1 MEHCKIMQMLF
12 VEKLCEC
19 ESRNPPCMKR
29 EATEGGLNLRN
40 FSEKGEVQNFPI
52 KMEGRLKTGVGL
64 KKWV

>member
-12 VEKLCEC
+12 VEKC

-29 EATEGGLNLRN
+29 EAMEGGLNFRN

-52 KMEGRLKTGVGL
+52 KMEGRLKTGVVL